1 MRAIGQMP
9 EALKKEDKG
18 PECPSVFLDVFDKYR
33 ALKFVRRETDEAVKL
48 YARDMLNWQDII
60 AFKAATG
67 HSLSLLEC
75 ELIMGLDA
83 VFEGK
88 DDG

>member
-1 MRAIGQMP
+1 MRAIGQLQDSP
-9 EALKKEDKG
+9 KSEDEG
-18 PECPSVFLDVFDKYR
+18 PWCPSIFLDVFDKYR

>member
-1 MRAIGQMP
+1 MRAIGQLQDSP
-9 EALKKEDKG
+9 KREDEG
-18 PECPSVFLDVFDKYR
+18 PSCPSIFLDVFDKYR

>member
-1 MRAIGQMP
+1 MRAIGQIS
-9 EALKKEDKG
+9 EAPKKEDKG

-33 ALKFVRRETDEAVKL
+33 ALKFVRRETEEAVKL

-67 HSLSLLEC
+67 HSRSILEC
-75 ELIMGLDA
+75 ELRMGLDG
-83 VFEGK
+83 VFAGR

>member
-1 MRAIGQMP
+1 MP
-9 EALKKEDKG
+9 DAPKKEDKG

-33 ALKFVRRETDEAVKL
+33 ALKFVRRETEEAVKL

-67 HSLSLLEC
+67 HNLSILEC

>member
-9 EALKKEDKG
+9 DAPKKEDKG
-18 PECPSVFLDVFDKYR
+18 PECPSIFLDVFDKYR
-33 ALKFVRRETDEAVKL
+33 ALKFVRRETEEAVKL

-67 HSLSLLEC
+67 HSLSILEC

>member
-1 MRAIGQMP
+1 MRAIGQLP
-9 EALKKEDKG
+9 DAPKREDKG

-67 HSLSLLEC
+67 HSLSILEC

>member
-9 EALKKEDKG
+9 EAQKKEDKG

-33 ALKFVRRETDEAVKL
+33 ALKFVRRETEEAVKL

-67 HSLSLLEC
+67 HSLSILEC

>member
-33 ALKFVRRETDEAVKL
+33 ALKFVRRETEEAVKL

-67 HSLSLLEC
+67 HSLSILEC